1 MGSQSSAGDGPVAT
15 GVGVTV
21 EADEMKPRVSIALHG
36 PFRMVA
42 ADGTRIEITSRK
54 GMALIAMLALLP
66 RQEHNRD
73 WLRRQ
78 LWSRSNEEQGQAS
91 LRKELSR
98 LRKEL
103 DGPAPGLL
111 CGEGRRVWLN
121 PDHYDLLPAEPGQLL
136 LEGLVI
142 PGAPEFA
149 RWVEQQRAA
158 LPHRPDNFAAPRSPS
173 SLAVLPF
180 VNESGDATSDYLA
193 AGIGDEL
200 ADRIS
205 RLRWIKVIGSGS
217 SFAVDG
223 GEDVLAAGRRLG
235 AAYVFGGRLRRSL
248 SGWQLS
254 GRLMACDD
262 GEIICAPAL
271 ELHNPQESNAILP
284 IIDQM
289 VALLA
294 DRLEGS
300 EQDRVAALPP
310 DRLDVNDLI
319 WRGRWHQNRLS
330 QPELKKASD
339 YFAEAVR
346 LAPESPNAAIEWA
359 QNLGYIL
366 WSRRADADE
375 VQAFG
380 DAARRAVDLDRRDGR
395 GHMLVGISE
404 MWLRRMGPAET
415 WLRGA
420 IERCPSLA
428 MAHEQLGTLQTLNGR
443 PVAGCEWLLT
453 ALRLSPHDF
462 RRFYREAELALALLL
477 QGEWEEALAR
487 AETAIALQPGY
498 WHAHLTRIN
507 ALWRLQD
514 DAGARAALAEL
525 LAVRPSFRS
534 GHVDWIPFRNNRIN
548 AWLKEP
554 LDALQPD

>member
-1 MGSQSSAGDGPVAT
+1 M
-15 GVGVTV
+15 
-21 EADEMKPRVSIALHG
+21 
-36 PFRMVA
+36 FA
-42 ADGTRIEITSRK
+42 ADGARIKVTSRK

-78 LWSRSNEEQGQAS
+78 LWGRRDEEQGQAS

-103 DGPAPGLL
+103 EMQAPGLL
-111 CGEGRRVWLN
+111 CSEGRRVWLN
-121 PDHYDLLPAEPGQLL
+121 PDQYDLLPAEPGQML
-136 LEGLVI
+136 LEGMEI
-142 PGAPEFA
+142 AGAPDFTT
-149 RWVEQQRAA
+149 WLQQQREAV
-158 LPHRPDNFAAPRSPS
+158 PHRPENFAAPRVAS

-180 VNESGDATSDYLA
+180 LNESGDATSDYLA

-217 SFAVDG
+217 SFAVGG

-235 AAYVFGGRLRRSL
+235 ASYVFGGRLRRSL

-254 GRLMACDD
+254 GRLMACAD
-262 GEIICAPAL
+262 GEIICSPSL
-271 ELHNPQESNAILP
+271 ELVNPQESNAILP
-284 IIDQM
+284 IVDQM

-294 DRLEGS
+294 DRLDDS
-300 EQDRVAALPP
+300 ERERVAALPA
-310 DRLDVNDLI
+310 DGLDVNDLI

-330 QPELKKASD
+330 APELDKAAA
-339 YFAEAVR
+339 YFGEALR
-346 LAPESPNAAIEWA
+346 LAPDSPNAAIEWA
-359 QNLGYIL
+359 QNLGYRL
-366 WSRRADADE
+366 WSRRADPAE
-375 VQAFG
+375 LEAFG
-380 DAARRAVDLDRRDGR
+380 EAARRAVDLDRRDGR

-404 MWLRRMGPAET
+404 MWQRRMGPAET
-415 WLRGA
+415 WLRQA
-420 IERCPSLA
+420 IDRCPSLA
-428 MAHEQLGTLQTLNGR
+428 MAHEQLGTLQTLNSR
-443 PVAGCEWLLT
+443 PVAACEWLMS

-462 RRFYREAELALALLL
+462 RLFYREAELALALLL
-477 QGEWEEALAR
+477 QGQWEDALSR

-507 ALWRLQD
+507 ALWRLQN
-514 DAGARAALAEL
+514 DAAAAAALAEL
-525 LAVRPSFRS
+525 LVARPGFRADYA
-534 GHVDWIPFRNNRIN
+534 DWIPFRNASLN

-554 LDALQPD
+554 LYALQSG